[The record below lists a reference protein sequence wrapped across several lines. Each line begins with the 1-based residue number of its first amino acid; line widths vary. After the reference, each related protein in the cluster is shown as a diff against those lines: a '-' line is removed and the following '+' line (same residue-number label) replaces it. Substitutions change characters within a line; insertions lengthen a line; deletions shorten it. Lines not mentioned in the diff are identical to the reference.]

1 MFFYKVLYCI
11 AIPILRM
18 VYRVKITG
26 RENIPEG
33 AVVVCGNHTSL
44 MDAFFVAMA
53 FGRKEH
59 MAYMAK
65 IELFKVPVIGFLMR
79 KIEAIP
85 VDRGAADMLALKTAI
100 AMLKSGKKVMIFPE
114 GTRVDGDSASEDGAK
129 TGAAMIACRGGADML
144 PIYISTKKRLFRRVN
159 VIVGAPVKTDSFEG
173 AGSAKYKK
181 VIRHVFEEIL
191 RMGKEGENNA

>member
-1 MFFYKVLYCI
+1 MFLYKILYCI
-11 AIPILRM
+11 VIPILRL

-65 IELFKVPVIGFLMR
+65 IELFRTPVIGTIMR

-85 VDRGAADMLALKTAI
+85 VDRGSADISALKNAI
-100 AMLKSGKKVMIFPE
+100 SVLKGGKKVMIFPE
-114 GTRVDGDSASEDGAK
+114 GTRVDGDQASEDGAK
-129 TGAAMIACRGGADML
+129 TGAAMIACRAGADML
-144 PIYISTKKRLFRRVN
+144 PVYISTKKRIFGRVN
-159 VIVGAPVKTDSFEG
+159 VIVGEVVKTDSFEG
-173 AGSAKYKK
+173 AGSSKYKK

-191 RMGKEGENNA
+191 RLGKEGE

>member
-1 MFFYKVLYCI
+1 MFLYKILYCI
-11 AIPILRM
+11 VIPILRL

-65 IELFKVPVIGFLMR
+65 IELFRTPVIGFIMR

-85 VDRGAADMLALKTAI
+85 VDRGAADISALKTAI
-100 AMLKSGKKVMIFPE
+100 SVLKGGKKVMVFPE
-114 GTRVDGDSASEDGAK
+114 GTRVDGNTASEDGAK
-129 TGAAMIACRGGADML
+129 TGAAMMACRAGVDML
-144 PIYISTKKRLFRRVN
+144 PVYISTKKRIFGRVN
-159 VIVGAPVKTDSFEG
+159 VIVGETVKTDSFEG
-173 AGSAKYKK
+173 VGSAKYKK
-181 VIRHVFEEIL
+181 AIRYVFEEIL
-191 RMGKEGENNA
+191 RLGKDGEKNA